1 MNEENKKLW
10 KVTRILFYVTMGLWL
25 LTIFFPIF
33 VESLLFG
40 LVWMG
45 LGISTF
51 VCSIIHLIKYKEKA
65 FAITALVITS
75 ILNIMFF
82 IGFIIGF
89 TLEI

>member
-10 KVTRILFYVTMGLWL
+10 KATRILFYITIGFWL
-25 LTIFFPIF
+25 FAYLPILK
-33 VESLLFG
+33 ESILFS

-45 LGISTF
+45 LGIATF

-75 ILNIMFF
+75 MLNIMFF

-89 TLEI
+89 TSEI